1 MSNGVF
7 ARGQSICRWSQGFS
21 VGPWSVCPSLA
32 PLRPFPPV
40 LTPRSLLL
48 WLLRDLNIPEPKV
61 EKVWIHVEICQSAF
75 GFSSWSELGSERQ
88 PKLLSPRG
96 IEMGTEG
103 QMGKQ
108 LLTWAAQKPLLSK
121 GWGEAQEQGAGQRAA
136 IAGIPRLSCQHPSHI
151 CGKIYTRHQGER
163 ARPSIEYLARTVMG
177 QMIKQAFLVTSLF
190 PSALRNLCLVKKLGD
205 LLYPNPFNTG
215 PEKGGCRIRKL
226 VAEPEIC
233 CRWNSGPG
241 WGWGPLRERVL
252 HLFQLTVC
260 DSRPAT
266 QDGHPI
272 RCSFCSAR
280 LLPSSQSCLNS
291 RIIPLQGDQ
300 HCFPNQI
307 PTTFIIFMSLFIWC
321 FP

>member
-7 ARGQSICRWSQGFS
+7 ASGQSICRWSQGFS
-21 VGPWSVCPSLA
+21 IGPWSVCPSLA

-121 GWGEAQEQGAGQRAA
+121 SWGRGSRTGSRAESCHSWDPKA
-136 IAGIPRLSCQHPSHI
+136 KLPAPIPH
-151 CGKIYTRHQGER
+151 
-163 ARPSIEYLARTVMG
+163 
-177 QMIKQAFLVTSLF
+177 
-190 PSALRNLCLVKKLGD
+190 LRKD
-205 LLYPNPFNTG
+205 LY
-215 PEKGGCRIRKL
+215 
-226 VAEPEIC
+226 
-233 CRWNSGPG
+233 
-241 WGWGPLRERVL
+241 
-252 HLFQLTVC
+252 
-260 DSRPAT
+260 
-266 QDGHPI
+266 
-272 RCSFCSAR
+272 
-280 LLPSSQSCLNS
+280 
-291 RIIPLQGDQ
+291 
-300 HCFPNQI
+300 
-307 PTTFIIFMSLFIWC
+307 
-321 FP
+321 